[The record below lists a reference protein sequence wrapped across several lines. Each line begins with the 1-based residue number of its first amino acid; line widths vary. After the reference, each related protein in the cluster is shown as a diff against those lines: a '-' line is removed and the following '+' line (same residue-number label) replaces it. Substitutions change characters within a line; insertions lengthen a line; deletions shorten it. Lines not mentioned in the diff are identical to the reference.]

1 MKEKKITLNNYWIL
15 PFKWV
20 VCVWSLFP
28 STKSSN
34 VSSEFGNVVEWESVD
49 FFFCD
54 SNCSF
59 RFATIDNTFRVGR
72 GGGGG
77 GPLCSSLLSIA
88 PLPIALPLRAL
99 TLLKFARAAF
109 ISSWAFSKR
118 RMLVSMS
125 DTGDIWVSCVC
136 VVFSISSPRR
146 SVVRI
151 DSAVSMDRF
160 AVRMISS
167 KESSQTSFCTSD
179 ESVDD
184 DEKSFFCSTQY
195 RLFVRRANGWI
206 ELCVGVRDF
215 STFNASTD
223 CSSTLLLFHGEM
235 KMGWST
241 FGQFG
246 EVSIRP
252 SGTSCWQEPEKR
264 FKDLLLNLLQYK
276 TRKEHHLN
284 LGVNANKL

>member
-1 MKEKKITLNNYWIL
+1 MV
-15 PFKWV
+15 FV
-20 VCVWSLFP
+20 VCSLFP
-28 STKSSN
+28 STQSSN
-34 VSSEFGNVVEWESVD
+34 VSSEFGNVVEWGSVD
-49 FFFCD
+49 LFFCD

-59 RFATIDNTFRVGR
+59 RFATIDKTFRVGR

-77 GPLCSSLLSIA
+77 GPLWSSLLSMA
-88 PLPIALPLRAL
+88 PLPMALPLSAL
-99 TLLKFARAAF
+99 TLLKFAKAAF
-109 ISSWAFSKR
+109 ISSWAFSNR

-125 DTGDIWVSCVC
+125 DTGEIWLSCVC

-146 SVVRI
+146 KVDKI

-160 AVRMISS
+160 AVRIISS
-167 KESSQTSFCTSD
+167 KESSQTSFWTSD

-195 RLFVRRANGWI
+195 RLLVRRVNGWT
-206 ELCVGVRDF
+206 EEWCVGVWDLSSAF
-215 STFNASTD
+215 ITSD
-223 CSSTLLLFHGEM
+223 GWSSTLLLFHGEM

-252 SGTSCWQEPEKR
+252 SGTSCWLEPEIKKIDYFSITCNIMWFLIFFR
-264 FKDLLLNLLQYK
+264 ASL
-276 TRKEHHLN
+276 T
-284 LGVNANKL
+284 LGKPPKN